1 MTGNAV
7 VEPQAPGAA
16 AAGPDATLWL
26 VARLALASALLLA
39 AAHVQGRTAVAL
51 LLPALEGTLRWVADD
66 FEILRM
72 AFVTERDSLN
82 LAVVARL
89 DHVLVLGGR
98 VIVPDGT
105 QSFIVAS
112 TTVGTVLLP
121 LLAALSLALAWL
133 ARPLE
138 MLLRLAIVAV
148 LSAAVLLLDTPFSLA
163 AWLWHTQLRQYE
175 PERFSGLVSWNL
187 FLNGGGRLALG
198 LVAGALA
205 IALASTLG
213 RKR

>member
-1 MTGNAV
+1 MTDSPA
-7 VEPQAPGAA
+7 
-16 AAGPDATLWL
+16 ATLWL
-26 VARLALASALLLA
+26 VARLAGASALLLA
-39 AAHVQGRTAVAL
+39 AAHFHGRATVAL
-51 LLPALEGTLRWVADD
+51 LLPALETTLRWVADD

-72 AFVTERDSLN
+72 AFVTERGSLN
-82 LAVVARL
+82 LAVMARL

-98 VIVPDGT
+98 VIVPDAT

-121 LLAALSLALAWL
+121 LLAALALALAWP

-138 MLLRLAIVAV
+138 MLVRLAVVCLLSTAV
-148 LSAAVLLLDTPFSLA
+148 LMVDTPFSLA

-175 PERFSGLVSWNL
+175 PERFSALISWNL

-205 IALASTLG
+205 IALASTL
-213 RKR
+213 RRPR

>member
-16 AAGPDATLWL
+16 AACPDATLWL

-39 AAHVQGRTAVAL
+39 AAHVQGRAVVAL

>member
-1 MTGNAV
+1 M
-7 VEPQAPGAA
+7 VEPRATGAA
-16 AAGPDATLWL
+16 AAGTAATLWL
-26 VARLALASALLLA
+26 LARLALASAVLLA
-39 AAHVQGRTAVAL
+39 AAHFHGRTAVAL
-51 LLPALEGTLRWVADD
+51 LLPALEATLRWAADD

-72 AFVTERDSLN
+72 AFVTERGSLN
-82 LAVVARL
+82 LAVMARL

-98 VIVPDGT
+98 VIVPDAT

-121 LLAALSLALAWL
+121 LLAALALALAWP

-138 MLLRLAIVAV
+138 MLVRLAVVCLLSTAV
-148 LSAAVLLLDTPFSLA
+148 LMVDTPFSLA

-175 PERFSGLVSWNL
+175 PERFSALISWNL

-205 IALASTLG
+205 IALASTL
-213 RKR
+213 RRPR